1 MKIAVDAMGGD
12 NAPLNPVNGAVLA
25 ARELESEIVLVGDES
40 QIKTL
45 LASHGSPAGISI
57 VHADEVIGMDE
68 PVATAVRRK
77 RKSSIHVGA
86 RLLRHG
92 DVDGFI
98 SAGNTGAVMAVTK
111 VIVGT
116 LDGVDRPALAVVLPT
131 QAGRAV
137 VLDVGANV
145 DPKSRQL
152 VQFAL
157 IGDQF
162 AKALLD
168 IPAPRIGLLSIG
180 EEAAKGN
187 ELVRGVHRVLREQA
201 INFVGN
207 VEARDLYRGAADVV
221 VCDGFAGN
229 ILLKASEGVVEMMRH
244 LMREE
249 FKRTLAGRMGSLL
262 ARGAF
267 RRIRGRVDYQEFG
280 GALLL
285 GVRGFTV
292 IGHGRS
298 SPRAICNAVRLV
310 EGYGARD
317 LSRRMEDAVAHL
329 AEMRES
335 RNGAPGEPGEK
346 A

>member
-12 NAPLNPVNGAVLA
+12 SAPESPVDAAVLA
-25 ARELESEIVLVGDES
+25 ARELNSEIVLVGDETA
-40 QIKTL
+40 IKTR
-45 LASHGSPAGISI
+45 LAAQGSPARISV
-57 VHADEVIGMDE
+57 VHASEVIGMDE
-68 PVATAVRRK
+68 PVATAIRRK
-77 RKSSIHVGA
+77 RKSSIHVAA
-86 RLLRHG
+86 RLLRDG
-92 DVDGFI
+92 EVDGFI
-98 SAGNTGAVMAVTK
+98 SAGNTGAVMAITK
-111 VIVGT
+111 VIAGT
-116 LDGVDRPALAVVLPT
+116 LAGVDRPALAVVLPT
-131 QAGRAV
+131 TAGPAI

-162 AKALLD
+162 AKALLE

-180 EEAAKGN
+180 EEAGKGN
-187 ELVRGVHRVLREQA
+187 DLVRTAHRVLREEA

-229 ILLKASEGVVEMMRH
+229 ILIKTSEAVVEMMRH
-244 LMREE
+244 MLKKE
-249 FKRTLAGRMGSLL
+249 FKRTLAGRLGGLL

-267 RRIRGRVDYQEFG
+267 RRLRGRVDYEEFG

-285 GVRGFTV
+285 GVRGLTV

-298 SPRAICNAVRLV
+298 TPRAICNAIRLV

-317 LSRRMEDAVAHL
+317 LNRRVEEALAHL
-329 AEMRES
+329 AAQRT
-335 RNGAPGEPGEK
+335 EK
-346 A
+346 RARTETS

>member
-12 NAPLNPVNGAVLA
+12 AAPLNPVNGAVLA
-25 ARELESEIVLVGDES
+25 AREFDSEIVLVGDETE
-40 QIKTL
+40 INRL
-45 LASHGSPAGISI
+45 LAEQGSPTGISV

-68 PVATAVRRK
+68 SVATSIRRK
-77 RKSSIHVGA
+77 RQSSIHVAA
-86 RLLRHG
+86 RLLRDG
-92 DVDGFI
+92 DVDGFV

-111 VIVGT
+111 VIAGT
-116 LDGVDRPALAVVLPT
+116 LQGVDRPALAIVLPT
-131 QAGRAV
+131 ETGHAV
-137 VLDVGANV
+137 VLDVGATV

-168 IPAPRIGLLSIG
+168 ISEPRVGLLSIG
-180 EEAAKGN
+180 EEEGKGN
-187 ELVRGVHRVLREQA
+187 ELVRSAHRVLREQA

-207 VEARDLYRGAADVV
+207 VEARDLYGGGADVV

-229 ILLKASEGVVEMMRH
+229 ILIKTSEAVVEMMRH
-244 LMREE
+244 LMSQE
-249 FKRTLAGRMGSLL
+249 FKRTLAGRLGGML
-262 ARGAF
+262 ARGSFA
-267 RRIRGRVDYQEFG
+267 RIRARVNYEEFG

-285 GVRGFTV
+285 GVRGLTV

-310 EGYGARD
+310 ESYGASD
-317 LSRRMEDAVAHL
+317 LNRLVEDALAHL
-329 AEMRES
+329 VEAQPAR
-335 RNGAPGEPGEK
+335 RGASTETS
-346 A
+346 

>member
-12 NAPLNPVNGAVLA
+12 DAPQSPVNGAVLA
-25 ARELESEIVLVGDES
+25 ARELEAEIVLVGDETE
-40 QIKTL
+40 IRRG
-45 LASHGSPAGISI
+45 LATHGSPAKISV
-57 VHADEVIGMDE
+57 VHAAEVIGMDE

-77 RKSSIHVGA
+77 RGSSIHVGA
-86 RLLRHG
+86 RLLRDG
-92 DVDGFI
+92 EVDGFI

-131 QAGRAV
+131 MTGRAV

-168 IPAPRIGLLSIG
+168 IPTPRIGLLSIG
-180 EEAAKGN
+180 EEEAKGN
-187 ELVRGVHRVLREQA
+187 ELVRSVHQVLREQA
-201 INFVGN
+201 INFLGN
-207 VEARDLYRGAADVV
+207 VEARDLYRGGADVV
-221 VCDGFAGN
+221 VCDGFTGN
-229 ILLKASEGVVEMMRH
+229 ILLKTSEAIVEMMWH
-244 LMREE
+244 LMRKE
-249 FKRTLAGRMGSLL
+249 FRRTPAGRIGGLL

-267 RRIRGRVDYQEFG
+267 RRLGGRVDYQEFG

-285 GVRGFTV
+285 GVRGLTV

-298 SPRAICNAVRLV
+298 TPRAISNAVRLV
-310 EGYGARD
+310 EGYALRD
-317 LSRRMEDAVAHL
+317 LNRRVEDALAHL
-329 AEMRES
+329 AGAQPPQ
-335 RNGAPGEPGEK
+335 NGARTETT
-346 A
+346 

>member
-12 NAPLNPVNGAVLA
+12 DAPLSPVNGAVLA
-25 ARELESEIVLVGDES
+25 ARELDSEIVLVGDEA
-40 QIKTL
+40 QIKAL
-45 LASHGSPAGISI
+45 LAENGSPTGISV
-57 VHADEVIGMDE
+57 VHADEVIEMDE
-68 PVATAVRRK
+68 PVATAIRRK
-77 RKSSIHVGA
+77 RKSSIHVAA
-86 RLLRHG
+86 RLLRDG
-92 DVDGFI
+92 EVDGFI

-131 QAGRAV
+131 LVGCAI
-137 VLDVGANV
+137 VLDVGATV

-162 AKALLD
+162 AKALLG
-168 IPAPRIGLLSIG
+168 IPSPRIGLLSIG
-180 EEAAKGN
+180 EEEGKGN
-187 ELVRGVHRVLREQA
+187 ELVRSAHRVLRDQE

-207 VEARDLYRGAADVV
+207 VEASDLYRGGADVV

-229 ILLKASEGVVEMMRH
+229 ILLKSSEAVVEMMRH
-244 LMREE
+244 MMREE
-249 FKRTLAGRMGSLL
+249 FRRTLAGRIGGLL

-267 RRIRGRVDYQEFG
+267 KRLRTRVDPEEFG

-285 GVRGFTV
+285 GVRGLTV

-298 SPRAICNAVRLV
+298 TPRAICNAVRLV

-317 LSRRMEDAVAHL
+317 LNRRVEEAVAHL
-329 AEMRES
+329 VAARS
-335 RNGAPGEPGEK
+335 RNGARTETL
-346 A
+346 

>member
-12 NAPLNPVNGAVLA
+12 DAPQSPVHGAVLA
-25 ARELESEIVLVGDES
+25 ARELESEIVLVGDETK
-40 QIKTL
+40 IRGV
-45 LASHGSPAGISI
+45 LAEHGNPERISV
-57 VHADEVIGMDE
+57 VHAGEVIEMDE
-68 PVATAVRRK
+68 PVATALRRK

-86 RLLRHG
+86 RLLR
-92 DVDGFI
+92 DGKVNGFV

-131 QAGRAV
+131 LAGRAV

-145 DPKSRQL
+145 DPKSSQL

-168 IPAPRIGLLSIG
+168 IRKPRIGLLSIG
-180 EEAAKGN
+180 EEEVKGN
-187 ELVRGVHRVLREQA
+187 ELVRAAHQVLRQQT

-207 VEARDLYRGAADVV
+207 VEARDLYRGRADVV

-229 ILLKASEGVVEMMRH
+229 ILLKTSEAAVEMMQH

-249 FKRTLAGRMGSLL
+249 FKRTLAGSLGGLL
-262 ARGAF
+262 AKGAF
-267 RRIRGRVDYQEFG
+267 RRLRQRVDYQEFG

-285 GVRGFTV
+285 GVRGLTV

-298 SPRAICNAVRLV
+298 SARAISNAVRLV
-310 EGYGARD
+310 EGYGASD
-317 LSRRMEDAVAHL
+317 LNRRVEDAVAHL
-329 AEMRES
+329 VGPQPR
-335 RNGAPGEPGEK
+335 RNGAPAEST
-346 A
+346 

>member
-12 NAPLNPVNGAVLA
+12 DAPLSPVNGAVLA
-25 ARELESEIVLVGDES
+25 ARELDSEIVLVGDEA
-40 QIKTL
+40 QIKAL
-45 LASHGSPAGISI
+45 LAENGSPAGISV
-57 VHADEVIGMDE
+57 VHADEVIEMDE
-68 PVATAVRRK
+68 PVATAIRRK
-77 RKSSIHVGA
+77 RKSSIHVAA
-86 RLLRHG
+86 RLLRDG
-92 DVDGFI
+92 EVDGFI

-111 VIVGT
+111 VIAGT
-116 LDGVDRPALAVVLPT
+116 LDGIDRPALAVVLPT
-131 QAGRAV
+131 LVGCAV

-162 AKALLD
+162 AKALLG
-168 IPAPRIGLLSIG
+168 IPSPRIGLLSIG
-180 EEAAKGN
+180 EEEGKGN
-187 ELVRGVHRVLREQA
+187 ELVRSAHRVLRDQE

-207 VEARDLYRGAADVV
+207 VEASDLYRGGADVV

-229 ILLKASEGVVEMMRH
+229 ILLKSSEAVVEMMRDM
-244 LMREE
+244 MREE
-249 FKRTLAGRMGSLL
+249 FMRTLAGRIGGLL

-267 RRIRGRVDYQEFG
+267 KRLRTRVDPEEFG

-285 GVRGFTV
+285 GVRGLTV

-298 SPRAICNAVRLV
+298 TPRAICNAVRLV

-317 LSRRMEDAVAHL
+317 LNRRVEEAVAHL
-329 AEMRES
+329 VAARS
-335 RNGAPGEPGEK
+335 RNGAPTETI
-346 A
+346 